1 MIRRTPIVNCSCCSA
16 AGLWQPSDAGWL
28 RRPPAGPGG
37 GSLGSDR
44 AGHNQ
49 DLANL
54 DFDARIGNVD
64 VLSYLSI
71 EKRFLPA
78 TEVRREHIPL

>member
-1 MIRRTPIVNCSCCSA
+1 MLAGCDDLLPDQAAEALDRIV
-16 AGLWQPSDAGWL
+16 
-28 RRPPAGPGG
+28 PGIT
-37 GSLGSDR
+37 
-44 AGHNQ
+44 HTE